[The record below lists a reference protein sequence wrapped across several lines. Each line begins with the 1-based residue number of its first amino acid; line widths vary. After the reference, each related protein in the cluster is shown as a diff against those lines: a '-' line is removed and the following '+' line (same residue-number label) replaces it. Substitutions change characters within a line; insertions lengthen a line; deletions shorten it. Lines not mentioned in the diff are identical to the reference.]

1 MSLRRVRFLVIY
13 AIVLLVLVELTCRL
27 AWRFSGVSFLAAP
40 NRIHH
45 FFYPELKPV
54 EEAASTRDDGT
65 FDVLVL
71 AGSVLEFGDFAGQL
85 TASLEKTYRR
95 PVRVHSL
102 ARAAHTSLDSFY
114 KYRRLDGLRFD
125 LVLFYH
131 GINEARANNCPAEL
145 FRDDYSHWGWYRLI
159 ADYET
164 GGERLFVLPYTL
176 NFAYTKIG
184 SKTGLIKFVPK
195 HRPGEEWVVHG
206 ATIRTERTFR
216 ANLDRI
222 REIAAARGDPLLVMT
237 FATYVV
243 EGYTLDKFRAGELD
257 YAGGRD
263 MPIELW
269 GRPEQVLQ
277 AIAAHNRVT
286 REIAARPDVFLV
298 DQEAEMPRGGRYFL
312 DVCHLTEEG
321 LGAFVANLVRGIE
334 KYGLGPG

>member
-13 AIVLLVLVELTCRL
+13 ALVLLVLVELTCRL
-27 AWRFSGVSFLAAP
+27 AWRISGVSFLAAP

-54 EEAASTRDDGT
+54 EEAPSTRDDGT

-71 AGSVLEFGDFAGQL
+71 AASVLEFGNFTEQL
-85 TASLEKTYRR
+85 TASLEKKYRR

-102 ARAAHTSLDSFY
+102 ARAAHTSLD
-114 KYRRLDGLRFD
+114 
-125 LVLFYH
+125 
-131 GINEARANNCPAEL
+131 NEARANNCPEEL

-159 ADYET
+159 ADYEN

-176 NFAYTKIG
+176 NFAITKIG
-184 SKTGLIKFVPK
+184 SKTGLIEFVPK
-195 HRPGEEWVVHG
+195 HRPGEEWLVHG

-237 FATYVV
+237 FATHVV
-243 EGYTLDKFRAGELD
+243 EGYTLDRFRAGELD
-257 YAGGRD
+257 YAGRD

-269 GRPEQVLQ
+269 GEPEQVLQ
-277 AIAAHNRVT
+277 AIAVHNRVA
-286 REIAARPDVFLV
+286 REIAAHEDVHLV
-298 DQEAEMPRGGRYFL
+298 DQEKEMPRGRRHFL

-321 LGAFVANLVRGIE
+321 LAALVANLVSGIE
-334 KYGLGPG
+334 KLGLGPR

>member
-1 MSLRRVRFLVIY
+1 MSLRRVRFLLIY
-13 AIVLLVLVELTCRL
+13 ALVLLVLVELTCRL
-27 AWRFSGVSFLAAP
+27 AWRISGVSFLAAP

-54 EEAASTRDDGT
+54 EEAAITRDDGT

-71 AGSVLEFGDFAGQL
+71 GGSVLEFGDFGGQL
-85 TASLEKTYRR
+85 TASLEKKYRS

-114 KYRRLDGLRFD
+114 KYRRLHGQRFD
-125 LVLFYH
+125 LVVFYH
-131 GINEARANNCPAEL
+131 GINEARANNCPKEL
-145 FRDDYSHWGWYRLI
+145 FRDDYSHWGWYRLV
-159 ADYET
+159 ADYEN

-195 HRPGEEWVVHG
+195 HRPGEEWLVHG
-206 ATIRTERTFR
+206 ATIRTEGTFR

-222 REIAAARGDPLLVMT
+222 RVIAAERGDPLLVMT
-237 FATYVV
+237 FATHVV
-243 EGYTLDKFRAGELD
+243 DGYTLDRFRAGELD
-257 YAGGRD
+257 YAGRD

-269 GRPEQVLQ
+269 GEPEQVLQ
-277 AIAAHNRVT
+277 AIKVHNRVI

-298 DQEAEMPRGGRYFL
+298 DQETEMPHGRRYFL

-321 LGAFVANLVRGIE
+321 LAALVANVVSGIE
-334 KYGLGPG
+334 KHGLGPR